1 MFAQEDVINDIID
14 IFNEYRKWN
23 QDKDVRKIMEKIEFI
38 EDTFQVQEQVQ
49 NYLEKTKY
57 DESSLT
63 STQSQGIFNK
73 NNWKLNKMQKNWRK
87 NLVNVKKSIK
97 LSQKRCRRI

>member
-38 EDTFQVQEQVQ
+38 ENTFQVQEQVQ

-73 NNWKLNKMQKNWRK
+73 NN
-87 NLVNVKKSIK
+87 
-97 LSQKRCRRI
+97 

>member
-1 MFAQEDVINDIID
+1 MINDIID

-73 NNWKLNKMQKNWRK
+73 NN
-87 NLVNVKKSIK
+87 
-97 LSQKRCRRI
+97 

>member
-38 EDTFQVQEQVQ
+38 EDMFQVQEQVQ

-73 NNWKLNKMQKNWRK
+73 NN
-87 NLVNVKKSIK
+87 
-97 LSQKRCRRI
+97 

>member
-1 MFAQEDVINDIID
+1 MFVQEDVINDIID

-23 QDKDVRKIMEKIEFI
+23 QDKDVRKIMEKIEFV

-73 NNWKLNKMQKNWRK
+73 NN
-87 NLVNVKKSIK
+87 
-97 LSQKRCRRI
+97 

>member
-14 IFNEYRKWN
+14 IFYEYRKWN
-23 QDKDVRKIMEKIEFI
+23 KDKDVRNIMEKIEFI

-97 LSQKRCRRI
+97 QSQQRCRRI

>member
-23 QDKDVRKIMEKIEFI
+23 QDKDFRKIMEKIEFI
-38 EDTFQVQEQVQ
+38 EDTIQVQEQVH

-63 STQSQGIFNK
+63 STQSQEIFNK
-73 NNWKLNKMQKNWRK
+73 NN
-87 NLVNVKKSIK
+87 
-97 LSQKRCRRI
+97 

>member
-23 QDKDVRKIMEKIEFI
+23 QDKDVWKIMEKIEFI

-73 NNWKLNKMQKNWRK
+73 NN
-87 NLVNVKKSIK
+87 
-97 LSQKRCRRI
+97 

>member
-23 QDKDVRKIMEKIEFI
+23 EDKDVRKIMEKIEFI
-38 EDTFQVQEQVQ
+38 EDTIQVQEQVH

-63 STQSQGIFNK
+63 STQSQEIFNK
-73 NNWKLNKMQKNWRK
+73 NN
-87 NLVNVKKSIK
+87 
-97 LSQKRCRRI
+97 

>member
-73 NNWKLNKMQKNWRK
+73 NN
-87 NLVNVKKSIK
+87 
-97 LSQKRCRRI
+97 

>member
-1 MFAQEDVINDIID
+1 MINDIID

-38 EDTFQVQEQVQ
+38 EDMFQVQEQVQ

-73 NNWKLNKMQKNWRK
+73 NN
-87 NLVNVKKSIK
+87 
-97 LSQKRCRRI
+97 

>member
-23 QDKDVRKIMEKIEFI
+23 QDKDVRKIMEKIEFV

-97 LSQKRCRRI
+97 QSQQRCGRI